1 MRTQNRNY
9 DIPDTQGVDPELNQV
24 KTSEKP
30 K

>member
-9 DIPDTQGVDPELNQV
+9 DIPDNQGVEPELNQV
-24 KTSEKP
+24 KTSEKF